1 MAKDLTESLND
12 RQKAEQHLALSGVQ
26 FNGDAVFT
34 KQQGMIGSVQLWG
47 KNVTN
52 AIRLIE

>member
-26 FNGDAVFT
+26 FNGDGVFT
-34 KQQGMIGSVQLWG
+34 KQQGMIGSVTAMGQ
-47 KNVTN
+47 K
-52 AIRLIE
+52 